1 MWIRAL
7 RVGALRDGSGV
18 KGRLLTLDAFELH
31 KARSL
36 LGEIEGMD
44 GLLGMG
50 GRRLDEGGKIRGPLL
65 VFRSQAM
72 NLSHYKY

>member
-1 MWIRAL
+1 MGQECCVMVL
-7 RVGALRDGSGV
+7 GKG
-18 KGRLLTLDAFELH
+18 GRLLTQDTFELH

-36 LGEIEGMD
+36 LGEIVKAWMD
-44 GLLGMG
+44 GWG

-72 NLSHYKY
+72 NLFHYKY